1 MWHGLHY
8 GGWWMFIPGVL
19 FWFGIVALVIWGV
32 RRFGR
37 HDDEGRYG
45 GWRRSPLDIL
55 KERYA
60 RGEITKQEYED
71 MKRDL
76 RD

>member
-1 MWHGLHY
+1 
-8 GGWWMFIPGVL
+8 MFIPGAL
-19 FWFGIVALVIWGV
+19 FWFGIIAFIIWSV
-32 RRFGR
+32 RRAGR
-37 HDDEGRYG
+37 HGDKAHYV
-45 GWRRSPLDIL
+45 GWHRTPLDIL

-60 RGEITKQEYED
+60 RCEITKQEYEE